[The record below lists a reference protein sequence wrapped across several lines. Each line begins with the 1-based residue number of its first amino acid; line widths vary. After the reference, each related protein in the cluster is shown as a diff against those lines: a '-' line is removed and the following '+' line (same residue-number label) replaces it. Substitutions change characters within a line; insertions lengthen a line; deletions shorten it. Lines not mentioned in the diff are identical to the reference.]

1 MRRRGAPY
9 SDLLALRRR
18 VAPYSDLLAHAQ
30 DGCAANYTGR
40 MVVRGNSLGFLVTGD
55 LEFSGGQLLDLSNNM
70 ADFVQQES
78 IKVC

>member
-1 MRRRGAPY
+1 VRHI
-9 SDLLALRRR
+9 LTFC
-18 VAPYSDLLAHAQ
+18 AHAQ

-40 MVVRGNSLGFLVTGD
+40 VVVRGNSLGFLVTGD

-78 IKVC
+78 IKVCLYSEGIVHFSLLQ